1 MMKLRFLFSLLTTCF
16 TLQMNAQNSTDYY
29 YEIPDYPPKYTA
41 GAVAGR
47 VADGLGFR
55 YYHATAGLT
64 AENMSFKSNEDGRTI
79 EQTMDHIWS
88 LCRIVMN
95 ATNEE
100 PTDFTA
106 PNPLADMTFEEKRT
120 QTLKFIKVASDNL
133 KKSSAKD
140 FKKYQMIF
148 LQAGGNKAEY
158 PFWNE
163 LNGPLSDALWHT
175 GQVVLMRRGA
185 GNPFN
190 SNASVL
196 SGKVKN

>member
-1 MMKLRFLFSLLTTCF
+1 MIKLRLLFSLLTICL
-16 TLQMNAQNSTDYY
+16 TLQMNAQNPTDYY
-29 YEIPDYPPKYTA
+29 YEIPDYPSKYTA

-64 AENMSFKSNEDGRTI
+64 AENMSFKSNADGRTI
-79 EQTMDHIWS
+79 EETMDHIWS
-88 LCRIVMN
+88 LTRIVMN
-95 ATNEE
+95 ATKKE
-100 PTDFTA
+100 PTDFGA
-106 PNPLADMTFEEKRT
+106 PSPLPGMTFEEKRT
-120 QTLKFIKVASDNL
+120 QTLEFIKIASDIL

-140 FKKYQMIF
+140 FKKFQMIF
-148 LQAGGNKAEY
+148 LQPDGNKSEY

-190 SNASVL
+190 SKASVL
-196 SGKVKN
+196 SGKVRN